1 VRKGGAIFPTSFPSL
16 SLAVYEDSARKLASH
31 PAALHETPRVFRAT
45 RNRRLGLLARHS
57 AKQQVADNAL
67 SSGN

>member
-1 VRKGGAIFPTSFPSL
+1 VRKGGAIFPSL
-16 SLAVYEDSARKLASH
+16 SPAAVYEDSARKLASH